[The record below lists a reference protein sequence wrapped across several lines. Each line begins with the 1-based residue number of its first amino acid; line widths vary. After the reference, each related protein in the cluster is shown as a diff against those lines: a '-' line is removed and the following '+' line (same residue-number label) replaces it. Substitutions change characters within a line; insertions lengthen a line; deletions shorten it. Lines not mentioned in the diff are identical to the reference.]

1 MNGSWLVV
9 RPDIA
14 APLVNAKPGVP
25 PVVVPGPNPG
35 PQPGP
40 APVPGDPGK
49 PSPAA
54 PTRFWGR
61 KDLNPAAAQMRRD
74 FEKVEQEV
82 VGLLQRELG
91 SEVTVTI
98 NIEVVNDAGFS
109 ETVVRNVK
117 ANADTLRFDEHGFA

>member
-1 MNGSWLVV
+1 M
-9 RPDIA
+9 
-14 APLVNAKPGVP
+14 
-25 PVVVPGPNPG
+25 
-35 PQPGP
+35 PGP
-40 APVPGDPGK
+40 AG
-49 PSPAA
+49 

-82 VGLLQRELG
+82 VALLQRELG
-91 SEVTVTI
+91 SEVSVTI
-98 NIEVVNDAGFS
+98 TIEVVNESGFS

>member
-1 MNGSWLVV
+1 
-9 RPDIA
+9 
-14 APLVNAKPGVP
+14 
-25 PVVVPGPNPG
+25 
-35 PQPGP
+35 
-40 APVPGDPGK
+40 
-49 PSPAA
+49 
-54 PTRFWGR
+54 
-61 KDLNPAAAQMRRD
+61 MRRD

-82 VGLLQRELG
+82 VALLQRELG